1 MTDRRTNSC
10 YYLLHLK
17 ELIDQRGDDTAAE
30 EARIDDGYMDLTA
43 ADLKDKVFE
52 PVVKDILDLIR
63 TFLAQVGDRCMA
75 MFLIGQFGA
84 SEYVSRR
91 VREEL
96 KSQIGLISY
105 PQRWELAISRG
116 AVYAGLDSY
125 MRLLERHVVE
135 VVAIVVVV
143 VSIYRFLPSSCCFR
157 RDSVWS
163 L

>member
-1 MTDRRTNSC
+1 
-10 YYLLHLK
+10 
-17 ELIDQRGDDTAAE
+17 
-30 EARIDDGYMDLTA
+30 MDLTA

-125 MRLLERHVVE
+125 MRLLERHVKGGAGNDFE
-135 VVAIVVVV
+135 GMLYYKGNAISVVVV
-143 VSIYRFLPSSCCFR
+143 KQPFSS
-157 RDSVWS
+157 S